1 MVGGKGGG
9 SLQTLLADARQGVVG
24 GLVWLGLTALAALL
38 FGVVGGEV
46 PVWVLGAV
54 VVVGG
59 VVVVALVAG
68 YERRLAELRGRLSA
82 TGELVAV
89 LRAEA
94 KNMAPVEDPPLS
106 TEARSIVKRI
116 NALQADLER
125 VVADGQYRA
134 TDSQVSSYDAVV
146 ADYERSIGPSGLVDR
161 AKHAS
166 DPEYDSTVGASGLLT
181 MLGQLEAGISV
192 SVGT

>member
-59 VVVVALVAG
+59 AVVVALVAG
-68 YERRLAELRGRLSA
+68 YERRVAELRGRLSA
-82 TGELVAV
+82 AGELVAV

-94 KNMAPVEDPPLS
+94 KDTAPRQDPPLS

-125 VVADGQYRA
+125 VVGDGGYRA
-134 TDSQVSSYDAVV
+134 NDSQVSSYDAVV
-146 ADYERSIGPSGLVDR
+146 ADYERSIGPSELVDR
-161 AKHAS
+161 AKRAS
-166 DPEYDSTVGASGLLT
+166 DPEYDSSVGAAGLLT

-192 SVGT
+192 SAGI